1 MEKYEN
7 AVYEPFDDEEFKQ
20 MPSAEGNRMYDLQHY
35 LLGSSSAQTEWQNPD
50 KARSTFIH
58 SSSYEH
64 FINKNQLILLGR
76 TGSGKS
82 AIICSL
88 KDDVEKGKVS
98 EYTDV
103 IQIDETDFCIK
114 LAELCYDVDITH
126 FEATSKVT
134 QAIMMTMY
142 TTVMLYC
149 FSKYKDKMAVDG
161 GIIQYLSSQGF
172 VCKPVSGMGD
182 IFNELTSEGFERDL
196 YSLIKSDNGK
206 TLISVSRI
214 FSHLYKIIKNNI
226 DEPEAVHD
234 VYSNALSELSTLL
247 TDSKKY
253 FLLLLDSFEEYR
265 VNDPAFVVGIK
276 SLILAAF
283 TMFNNSTRTPVSLKI
298 AMASEVYTR
307 VLTNLPAKN
316 HSNTVVITWTYKE
329 LMRCMAIRFLSW
341 YDSGDCYKDKK
352 ALFSFLDNY
361 KLSDLKN
368 PSTAYKTI
376 ENIFSN
382 ILPDICSTNSSYTYI
397 TLAYITRHTMKRP
410 REILQVFNAILD
422 CIICNNNTGYFL
434 ENGKSWRIKDLIHSL
449 QDDFIRQ
456 NLCIYRIFIPNIDSY
471 VDTLLRGKKF
481 VFTLSEEE
489 FEKKLK
495 EVNAQVQEDVK
506 TSASEY
512 LSYLTRIDIL
522 SIIFETGLLGKVQ
535 RVRKIDAKNI
545 EQFNAERPLNIIDA
559 IFEYQFKGNIKKS
572 SKSQYVIH
580 PMCYEHFNCFVGM
593 RSMVNTDSFDKTEL
607 LCSVIPE

>member
-1 MEKYEN
+1 MESYEN
-7 AVYEPFDDEEFKQ
+7 AVYRPFDDEEFRQ
-20 MPSAEGNRMYDLQHY
+20 MPSAEGIRMYDLQHY
-35 LLGSSSAQTEWQNPD
+35 LLGSNSAQTEWQNPD

-58 SSSYEH
+58 LSSYEH
-64 FINKNQLILLGR
+64 FIDKNQLILLGR

-88 KDDVEKGKVS
+88 KDDIEKGKVS

-103 IQIDETDFCIK
+103 IQIDEADFCIK

-126 FEATSKVT
+126 FEAASKVT

-149 FSKYKDKMAVDG
+149 FSNYKDKLAEG
-161 GIIQYLSSQGF
+161 GSIIQYLSSQGF
-172 VCKPVSGMGD
+172 VRSPVSGMRD
-182 IFNELTSEGFERDL
+182 VLNELTSEGFERDL
-196 YSLIKSDNGK
+196 SNLISSNNGK
-206 TLISVSRI
+206 ALISVSRI
-214 FSHLYKIIKNNI
+214 FSHIYNAIKNSNN
-226 DEPEAVHD
+226 EPEAIHD
-234 VYSNALSELSTLL
+234 DYTTALSELSTLL
-247 TDSKKY
+247 IDNKKY
-253 FLLLLDSFEEYR
+253 FLLLLDSFDEYR
-265 VNDPAFVVGIK
+265 VNDSAFVVGIK

-283 TMFNNSTRTPVSLKI
+283 TMFNNSIRTPVLLKI

-329 LMRCMAIRFLSW
+329 LMKCMAISFLSW
-341 YDSGDCYKDKK
+341 YNSGDCYSNKK
-352 ALFSFLDNY
+352 VLFSFLDKY

-368 PSTAYKTI
+368 PNTAYKTV
-376 ENIFSN
+376 ENIFNN

-422 CIICNNNTGYFL
+422 CIICNNDTKYFL
-434 ENGKSWRIKDLIHSL
+434 DNGKSGRIKDLVHSL

-456 NLCIYRIFIPNIDSY
+456 NLSIYRIFIPNIDNY

-481 VFTLSEEE
+481 IFSLSEDE

-495 EVNAQVQEDVK
+495 EVNAQVQEDVTT
-506 TSASEY
+506 TSSEY
-512 LSYLTRIDIL
+512 LSHLTRIDIL
-522 SIIFETGLLGKVQ
+522 SIVFETGLLGKVQ
-535 RVRKIDAKNI
+535 RVRQIDAQNI

-572 SKSQYVIH
+572 SQSQYVIH